1 MAKKRSRKSGKCPE
15 PFNTL
20 IDLAGAAALD
30 YIAHKQRQK
39 YRAKKTQVD
48 PYAAAGVA
56 FSLGKLESTEDILEL
71 GGMMGAMGA
80 FDPDEEE
87 PDLGEQYGVYRDD
100 YATRDEYVEAL
111 NNARFDV
118 SNDEEDEGDIDF
130 DDSDLYVICRVS
142 RLDNGD
148 NRNYRSDDDSL
159 RPGDRVLVPDGNGA
173 SVVGIV
179 IAVKTLSIEEVG
191 MDTEILKII
200 GKV

>member
-1 MAKKRSRKSGKCPE
+1 MAKKRSRKSSKCPE

-20 IDLAGAAALD
+20 IDLAGAATLD
-30 YIAHKQRQK
+30 FIAYERRQK
-39 YRAKKTQVD
+39 CGYKKTRVD

-56 FSLGKLESTEDILEL
+56 FGLGKLETTEDMLEL
-71 GGMMGAMGA
+71 GGMLGAMCA
-80 FDPDEEE
+80 FDPDEKSS
-87 PDLGEQYGVYRDD
+87 DLGEQYDVYRDD

-118 SNDEEDEGDIDF
+118 SGDEEDEENIDF
-130 DDSDLYVICRVS
+130 NDSDVCVICRVS

-159 RPGDRVLVPDGNGA
+159 RPGDQVHVPDGNVGSA
-173 SVVGIV
+173 VGIV
-179 IAVKTLSIEEVG
+179 VAVKTPSIEEIG
-191 MDTEILKII
+191 MDTEIPKII

>member
-1 MAKKRSRKSGKCPE
+1 MAKKRSRKSSKCPE

-30 YIAHKQRQK
+30 YISYNRRQK
-39 YRAKKTQVD
+39 QGYKKTKID
-48 PYAAAGVA
+48 PYAATGVA
-56 FSLGKLESTEDILEL
+56 FDLGKLETTEDILEL
-71 GGMMGAMGA
+71 GGMLGAMGA
-80 FDPDEEE
+80 FDLDEEDS
-87 PDLGEQYGVYRDD
+87 DLGEQYGVYRDD

-118 SNDEEDEGDIDF
+118 SDDEEDEEEIDF

-159 RPGDRVLVPDGNGA
+159 RPGDQVLVPDGNGGSA
-173 SVVGIV
+173 VGIV
-179 IAVKTLSIEEVG
+179 TAVKNSL
-191 MDTEILKII
+191 LRR
-200 GKV
+200 

>member
-1 MAKKRSRKSGKCPE
+1 MAKKRSRKSSKCPE

-30 YIAHKQRQK
+30 YIAYKRRQK
-39 YRAKKTQVD
+39 CGYKKTKID

-56 FSLGKLESTEDILEL
+56 FGLGKLESTEDILEL
-71 GGMMGAMGA
+71 GGMLGAMGA
-80 FDPDEEE
+80 FDSDEEDS
-87 PDLGEQYGVYRDD
+87 DLGEQYGVYRDD

-118 SNDEEDEGDIDF
+118 SDDEEDEDDIDF
-130 DDSDLYVICRVS
+130 DDSDLCVIYRVS

-148 NRNYRSDDDSL
+148 NRDYQSDDDSL
-159 RPGDRVLVPDGNGA
+159 RPGDQVLVPDGNGG

-179 IAVKTLSIEEVG
+179 IAVKTPSIEEIG
-191 MDTEILKII
+191 LETEIPKII

>member
-30 YIAHKQRQK
+30 YFSYKRRQK
-39 YRAKKTQVD
+39 HSYKKAKID
-48 PYAAAGVA
+48 PYAATGVA
-56 FSLGKLESTEDILEL
+56 FSLGKLETTEDILEL

-87 PDLGEQYGVYRDD
+87 SDLGEQYGVYRDD
-100 YATRDEYVEAL
+100 YSTRDEYVEAL

-118 SNDEEDEGDIDF
+118 SDDEEDEEDIDF
-130 DDSDLYVICRVS
+130 DDSNLYVICRVS

-159 RPGDRVLVPDGNGA
+159 RPGDRILVPDGNGGSA
-173 SVVGIV
+173 VGIV

>member
-1 MAKKRSRKSGKCPE
+1 MAKRRSRKISKCPE

-30 YIAHKQRQK
+30 YISYKRRQK
-39 YRAKKTQVD
+39 HGYKKTKID
-48 PYAAAGVA
+48 PYAATGVA
-56 FSLGKLESTEDILEL
+56 FSLGKLENTEDILEL
-71 GGMMGAMGA
+71 GGMMGAMDA
-80 FDPDEEE
+80 FDPDEE
-87 PDLGEQYGVYRDD
+87 DSVLGEQYGVYRDD

-118 SNDEEDEGDIDF
+118 SDDEEDEEDIDF

-159 RPGDRVLVPDGNGA
+159 HPGDQVLVPDGNGGSA
-173 SVVGIV
+173 VGIV

-191 MDTEILKII
+191 MDTESLKII
-200 GKV
+200 RKV